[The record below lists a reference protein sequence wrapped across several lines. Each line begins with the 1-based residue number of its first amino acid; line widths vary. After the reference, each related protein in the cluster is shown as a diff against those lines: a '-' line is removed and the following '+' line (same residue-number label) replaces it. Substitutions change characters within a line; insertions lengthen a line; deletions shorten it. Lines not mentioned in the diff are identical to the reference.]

1 MVGNSFGWLTAT
13 ARRLVVL
20 ISTVAT
26 MATVLGF
33 LVSESHLWAWLAIAA
48 LASLAVALAWTA
60 HDEHN
65 AKLQVQ
71 SSSALDPERQRR
83 DVLRA
88 LVSAAIIRGLHAA
101 QPSNARNYEFY
112 GKWCTTTWDL
122 LYAALGPDVA
132 TDYAK
137 TLHVPG
143 VRSETWQDE
152 IACGVKYLKDL
163 EPRLDSIPLMGDW
176 VP

>member
-1 MVGNSFGWLTAT
+1 MAGGSFGWLAGT

-26 MATVLGF
+26 VATVVGF
-33 LVSESHLWAWLAIAA
+33 FVSESHVWAWLAIAA

-101 QPSNARNYEFY
+101 QPSNARSYDFY
-112 GKWCTTTWDL
+112 GTWCTTTWHL
-122 LYAALGPDVA
+122 LNAALGPDVVA
-132 TDYAK
+132 EYTEA
-137 TLHVPG
+137 LHAPG
-143 VRSETWQDE
+143 VHAGTWQDE